1 MRTVWQDVRYGLR
14 TLRRTPGFTTAAI
27 LTLALGIGAN
37 VAIFSVVRTVLL
49 RPLPFKDAEQLVWLR
64 GLTDPQKNYSR
75 LLWSQLFLEYRERA
89 SAYADLA
96 ALSGMSFEITGGEF
110 PELIRGYRASPNLFT
125 LIDAAPLLGRTFLPE
140 EGKAGQERVV
150 VLGYGLWQRRFG
162 GDPNLIGK
170 SITLNNLPHTVVGIM
185 PPDFRFFSFA
195 QFFSFDKPVELW
207 QAWVPEANL
216 NSVQVIG
223 RLRAQVSRRQA
234 QAEALVLSRQF
245 QQQDPEYFGTMT
257 IQVMPL
263 RDLYVEGYI
272 QFLHRD
278 TQRSLLA
285 LLGAAGFV
293 LLIAC
298 ANIANLLAMRATT
311 RQREMSVR
319 AALGAH
325 RWRLIRQLLT
335 ESVLLA
341 VLGAGLGLLM
351 IPLGIGTLERLVPA
365 KLPGPRE
372 IGVDAWML
380 GFSLLLSVV
389 TGIAFGLIP
398 AWQAVRLNLTEGL
411 KETGQQTTGR
421 AGTNLFRTLLVTC
434 EVALTFV
441 LLTGAG
447 LMIQSVVRL
456 SYVDLGFDPHNLMC
470 VEIKLPAARYG
481 GSSAEGSAR
490 RADLCQRVTERIR
503 ALPGVVSA
511 AAAFGLGNGGTG
523 YTVEDHPK
531 SVGLGRMGYS
541 AGPDDWVRA
550 MRIPLLQGRYLT
562 DGTHAEPDA
571 IVISETMARE
581 LWPNQSPLGKQ
592 IRPYNAPWLTV
603 VGVVKDARL
612 LSYDEG
618 AGRTFYQ
625 LADSASLP
633 VPDLIEI
640 AVRTTADPLAMTKAI
655 RLEVRSVDPMLPVR
669 DFWTFERQLAET
681 GAKRKLNMVLLSVF
695 ASMAVLLCIVGIY
708 GVTSYSA
715 VQRTREMGLRM
726 ALGADRTNVLK
737 LAMKRGLA
745 PLSVGL
751 LIGLA
756 GAFALTRV
764 LRSFLYGVTPTDPM
778 TFVAV
783 CFLFLMVGLT
793 ACYIPA
799 RKASRIDPM
808 AALRYE

>member
-27 LTLALGIGAN
+27 LTLALGIGVN
-37 VAIFSVVRTVLL
+37 VAIFSVVHTVLL
-49 RPLPFKDAEQLVWLR
+49 RPLPFKDPEQLVWLR
-64 GLTDPQKNYSR
+64 LRDPQKNYSR
-75 LLWSQLFLEYRERA
+75 LLWSQLFLEYQKRS

-96 ALSGMSFEITGGEF
+96 ALSGTSLEITGGEF
-110 PELIRGYRASPNLFT
+110 PELIRGYQASPNLFT

-140 EGKAGQERVV
+140 EGKAGQEQVV

-170 SITLNNLPHTVVGIM
+170 SITLNNLPHAVVGIM
-185 PPDFRFFSFA
+185 PPDFSFFSFA

-207 QAWVPEANL
+207 QAWAPEANL
-216 NSVQVIG
+216 DRSVYVIG

-245 QQQDPEYFGTMT
+245 QQQDPELGGLI

-263 RDLYVEGYI
+263 RDLYVEGFV
-272 QFLHRD
+272 QFLRRD

-298 ANIANLLAMRATT
+298 ANIANLLVVRATT

-319 AALGAH
+319 TALGAH
-325 RWRLIRQLLT
+325 RWRLVRQLLT

-341 VLGAGLGLLM
+341 VLGAALGLLM
-351 IPLGIGTLERLVPA
+351 IPLGVGALKQLVPA
-365 KLPGPRE
+365 ELPGPRE

-380 GFSLLLSVV
+380 GLSLLLSVV

-398 AWQAVRLNLTEGL
+398 AWQAVRPNLTEGL

-470 VEIKLPAARYG
+470 VEINLPAARYG
-481 GSSAEGSAR
+481 GSSAEGPAR

-511 AAAFGLGNGGTG
+511 TAAFGLGNGSAT
-523 YTVEDHPK
+523 YTVEDHPE
-531 SVGLGRMGYS
+531 SVGLGMIGYS
-541 AGPDDWVRA
+541 AGADDWVRA
-550 MRIPLLQGRYLT
+550 MRIPLLQGRYLA
-562 DGTHAEPDA
+562 DGTHGEPDT
-571 IVISETMARE
+571 IVISETIART
-581 LWPNQSPLGKQ
+581 LWPNQSSLGKH
-592 IRPYNAPWLTV
+592 ILPYKGPWLTV
-603 VGVVKDARL
+603 VGVAKDTRL
-612 LSYDEG
+612 FSYDQD

-625 LADSASLP
+625 LAESASLP
-633 VPDLIEI
+633 VPDQIQI
-640 AVRTTADPLAMTKAI
+640 VVRTAGDPRAMTKAI

-669 DFWTFERQLAET
+669 DFWTFETRLAKT

-726 ALGADRTNVLK
+726 ALGADRTSVLK
-737 LAMKRGLA
+737 LAMKRGLT

-764 LRSFLYGVTPTDPM
+764 LRSLLYGVTPTDPM

-783 CFLFLMVGLT
+783 CLLFLMVGLT

-799 RKASRIDPM
+799 RRASRVDPM
-808 AALRYE
+808 ATLRYE